1 MLHTTSYLLLTIPM
15 LTYDLINKNKRE
27 SWILIFSFLV
37 IISLLGFVFSQ
48 AYNTPEILY
57 FAVGFS
63 VFSSLISYYFSDS
76 ITLALSQA
84 KQIDRQSN
92 QELYRIV
99 ENLCIAAG
107 LPTPRIYIIEDT
119 APNAFATGRDP
130 QHAVVCVTT
139 GILQKLEK
147 SELEGVIA
155 HELSHIGN
163 YDIRVMTLVVVL
175 VGTITLLA
183 DWFLRASFF
192 GGRKKSNSEGGGQ
205 LQAILV
211 IAGIILAILSPIIAT
226 LIKLA
231 VSRQRE
237 YLADASGAL
246 LTRYPEGLARALEKI
261 STDREPLEAA
271 NKATAH
277 LYIVNPFHEDSVMNA
292 DSKKQSG
299 QGWFAKMFNTHPPIQ
314 DRVKRLR
321 EMNL

>member
-1 MLHTTSYLLLTIPM
+1 MI
-15 LTYDLINKNKRE
+15 TYDHINKNKRE
-27 SWILIFSFLV
+27 SYILISLFLI
-37 IISLLGFVFSQ
+37 IISILGFAFSQ
-48 AYNTPEILY
+48 VYNAPEILY

-63 VFSSLISYYFSDS
+63 IFSSLISYYFSDS

-84 KQIDRQSN
+84 KEVDRRGN
-92 QELYRIV
+92 PELYRLV

-107 LPTPRIYIIEDT
+107 LPTPKIYVIDDT

-130 QHAVVCVTT
+130 EHAIVCFTT

-147 SELEGVIA
+147 TELEGVVA

-175 VGTITLLA
+175 VGVVTLLA
-183 DWFLRASFF
+183 DWMMRATFW
-192 GGRKKSNSEGGGQ
+192 GGRRRSRSSEGGGQ
-205 LQAILV
+205 LQLILLV
-211 IAGIILAILSPIIAT
+211 AGIILAILSPIIAT

-231 VSRQRE
+231 VSRKRE
-237 YLADASGAL
+237 FLADASGAL

-261 STDREPLEAA
+261 SADTEPLEAA

-277 LYIVNPFHEDSVMNA
+277 LYIVNPFHEDTALKANA
-292 DSKKQSG
+292 PAGGGQS
-299 QGWFAKMFNTHPPIQ
+299 WFSSLFNTHPPIEE
-314 DRVKRLR
+314 RVKRLR

>member
-1 MLHTTSYLLLTIPM
+1 M

-37 IISLLGFVFSQ
+37 VISLLGFVFAQ
-48 AYNTPEILY
+48 AYNAPEILY

-63 VFSSLISYYFSDS
+63 IFSSLISYYFSDS
-76 ITLALSQA
+76 ITLALSRAQEV
-84 KQIDRQSN
+84 DRGANPQ
-92 QELYRIV
+92 LYNIV

-107 LPTPRIYIIEDT
+107 LPTPKIYIIDDT

-147 SELEGVIA
+147 TELEGVIS

-175 VGTITLLA
+175 VGTVTLLA
-183 DWFLRASFF
+183 DWMLRASFF
-192 GGRKKSNSEGGGQ
+192 GGRRKNSEGGQ
-205 LQAILV
+205 LAAILAIV
-211 IAGIILAILSPIIAT
+211 GLILAILSPIIAT

-261 STDREPLEAA
+261 DKDQEPLEAA

-277 LYIVNPFHEDSVMNA
+277 LYIVNPLKEGGHGSV
-292 DSKKQSG
+292 
-299 QGWFAKMFNTHPPIQ
+299 GWFAGLFNTHPPIA
-314 DRVKRLR
+314 DRIKKLR
-321 EMNL
+321 GMNL

>member
-1 MLHTTSYLLLTIPM
+1 M
-15 LTYDLINKNKRE
+15 LTYDLIAKNKRE

-37 IISLLGFVFSQ
+37 IISLLGFAFSQ
-48 AYNTPEILY
+48 VYNNPGILY
-57 FAVGFS
+57 LAVGFS
-63 VFSSLISYYFSDS
+63 IFSSLISYYFSDS
-76 ITLALSQA
+76 ITLAISQA
-84 KQIDRQSN
+84 KEVDRRSN
-92 QELYRIV
+92 PELYRLV

-107 LPTPRIYIIEDT
+107 LPTPKVYIIEDT

-130 QHAVVCVTT
+130 EHAIVCFTT

-147 SELEGVIA
+147 TELEGVIA

-175 VGTITLLA
+175 VGTVTLLA
-183 DWFLRASFF
+183 DWFLRAQFF
-192 GGRKKSNSEGGGQ
+192 GGRRKSNDSEGGSQ
-205 LQAILV
+205 LQLILV
-211 IAGIILAILSPIIAT
+211 IAAILLAVLSPIIAT

-261 STDREPLEAA
+261 SQDQEPLEAA

-277 LYIVNPFHEDSVMNA
+277 MYIVNPFHEDGSVMKAAGEEN
-292 DSKKQSG
+292 KNKTFLSG
-299 QGWFAKMFNTHPPIQ
+299 LFNTHPPIEE
-314 DRVKRLR
+314 RVKRLR
-321 EMNL
+321 NMNL

>member
-1 MLHTTSYLLLTIPM
+1 M

-48 AYNTPEILY
+48 VYQNSNILY

-63 VFSSLISYYFSDS
+63 VFSSFISYYFSDS

-84 KQIDRQSN
+84 KLVDRKSN

-107 LPTPRIYIIEDT
+107 LPTPKIYIIEDT

-130 QHAVVCVTT
+130 EHAVVCFTT
-139 GILQKLEK
+139 GILQKLDK
-147 SELEGVIA
+147 AELEGVTA

-175 VGTITLLA
+175 VGTVTLLA
-183 DWFLRASFF
+183 DWFLRAQFF
-192 GGRKKSNSEGGGQ
+192 GGRRRSNNSEGNQMQG
-205 LQAILV
+205 LFLI
-211 IAGIILAILSPIIAT
+211 IGIVLAILSPIIAT

-261 STDREPLEAA
+261 SADQEPLEAA

-277 LYIVNPFHEDSVMNA
+277 MYIVSPLKA
-292 DSKKQSG
+292 DENGKT
-299 QGWFAKMFNTHPPIQ
+299 GWLASMFNTHPPIA
-314 DRVKRLR
+314 DRIKKLR

>member
-1 MLHTTSYLLLTIPM
+1 M

-27 SWILIFSFLV
+27 SWLLIFIFLI
-37 IISLLGFVFSQ
+37 IISALGFIFAQV
-48 AYNTPEILY
+48 YNNSAILY

-63 VFSSLISYYFSDS
+63 IFSSLISYYFSDS
-76 ITLALSQA
+76 ITLALSKAQA
-84 KQIDRQSN
+84 VDRNTN
-92 QELYRIV
+92 QQLYNIV

-107 LPTPRIYIIEDT
+107 LPTPRIYIIDDT

-130 QHAVVCVTT
+130 KHAVVCVTT

-147 SELEGVIA
+147 TELEGVIA

-183 DWFLRASFF
+183 DWFMRASFF
-192 GGRKKSNSEGGGQ
+192 GGRRSYDREGGQ
-205 LQAILV
+205 LKTILM
-211 IAGIILAILSPIIAT
+211 IAGLILAILSPIIAT

-231 VSRQRE
+231 VSRKRE

-246 LTRYPEGLARALEKI
+246 LTRHPEGLARALEKI
-261 STDREPLEAA
+261 SADTEPLEAA

-277 LYIVNPFHEDSVMNA
+277 LYIVNPFHEDRGPSSA
-292 DSKKQSG
+292 LDGLRTTSAEGRS
-299 QGWFAKMFNTHPPIQ
+299 WFAKMFNTHPPVE
-314 DRVKRLR
+314 DRIAKLR
-321 EMNL
+321 NMNL